1 MAVRQYP
8 NNTVLITDN
17 KAYFELN
24 ADTANDL
31 TDLSSIGGLDIEPGS
46 LCLVIE
52 TGHIYA
58 LNGSGTW
65 VDQMEDS

>member
-8 NNTVLITDN
+8 NRTVPITGN

-24 ADTANDL
+24 ADTENDL
-31 TDLSSIGGLDIEPGS
+31 TNLSSIGGFDIEPGS
-46 LCLVIE
+46 FCLVIE

-65 VDQMEDS
+65 VDQMEDN